1 MNNLHP
7 VFRMPAPRAFAQIE
21 AEAQA
26 DAAAITRAPRNLADP
41 AEVEARRERI
51 ASAQR
56 REVTRLTKMMNARHV
71 IRTEGIR
78 TPFEFLAQL
87 QNTLAA
93 TPDQPG
99 SILSRY
105 RSMLS
110 DLAVA
115 IEDDLQGDA

>member
-1 MNNLHP
+1 MNATTELRR
-7 VFRMPAPRAFAQIE
+7 VLDAG
-21 AEAQA
+21 QA

-41 AEVEARRERI
+41 DVRAARINRIVAAAVRRTTRLSQMCEAR
-51 ASAQR
+51 A
-56 REVTRLTKMMNARHV
+56 T
-71 IRTEGIR
+71 IRKTGIQ
-78 TPFEFLAQL
+78 TPAEFLAQL

-93 TPDQPG
+93 TPDHPG

-115 IEDDLQGDA
+115 IEDDLQGDGE

>member
-1 MNNLHP
+1 MNATTELRR
-7 VFRMPAPRAFAQIE
+7 VLDAG
-21 AEAQA
+21 QA

-51 ASAQR
+51 AVAQR

-71 IRTEGIR
+71 IRTEGIK